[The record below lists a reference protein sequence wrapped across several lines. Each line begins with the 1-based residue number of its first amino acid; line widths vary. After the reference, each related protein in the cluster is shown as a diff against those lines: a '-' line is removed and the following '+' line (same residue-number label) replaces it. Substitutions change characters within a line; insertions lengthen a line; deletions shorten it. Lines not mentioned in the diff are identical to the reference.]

1 MLTKVFNLFS
11 CNYEKNCLR
20 ILDKLFFLYFTL
32 LTCRVCCTYFFHI
45 HSNFLKFCRLQLHFF
60 PLIHIHFLTS
70 FTFHT
75 LSNCF
80 TFFLAFFIF
89 HTFLDYFTNLL
100 QASFILY
107 HEILKVFIYCNSF
120 NSCCFV
126 DAKTIE
132 PMFSCWQWFNGV
144 HGRLLGVWMHL
155 FCQAMKNA
163 IILHQHGLSY
173 NFVDELKVGN

>member
-1 MLTKVFNLFS
+1 LYTTYHKFNGGPNDFIFMLTKVFNLFS

-45 HSNFLKFCRLQLHFF
+45 HSNFLKFCRFQLHFF

-80 TFFLAFFIF
+80 TFFLGFFYLP
-89 HTFLDYFTNLL
+89 HFLRLL
-100 QASFILY
+100 HKSFASFFYL
-107 HEILKVFIYCNSF
+107 LPWDPQSF
-120 NSCCFV
+120 Y
-126 DAKTIE
+126 
-132 PMFSCWQWFNGV
+132 
-144 HGRLLGVWMHL
+144 LL
-155 FCQAMKNA
+155 
-163 IILHQHGLSY
+163 
-173 NFVDELKVGN
+173 